1 MRFQVLL
8 AGAAACAAL
17 ALSPASAQTPPM
29 PPDIAKDFKWPTA
42 AYDYEKRVEMV
53 PMRDGVKLY
62 TVMIIP
68 KGAKDAPILL
78 TRTPYNAKKSAQR
91 TLSPHAA
98 ATGAQVDE
106 PFLADGYIRVYQDV
120 RGKYGSEGDYVL
132 TRPLRGPLNHTP
144 VDHATDA
151 YDTIDWLVKNVK
163 ESNGRVGITGSSYPG
178 FTSAMALI
186 NPHPAL
192 KAAVPQSPMIDGWMG
207 DDWFQ
212 NGAFRQ
218 INFDWFTS
226 QMTEK
231 GEGDDIPR
239 QAFDDYDNFLRAGS
253 AGDYAKAAGLDQI
266 PAWRKVSEHPAY
278 DAFWQGQ
285 ALDKILATQP
295 LKVPTLWVGALWD
308 QEDIY
313 GAIKAY
319 EATEPKDTGNDMNFL
334 ALGPWRHSGVNYEQ
348 RQLGPN
354 LKLPGDTAT
363 EFRLTVMK
371 PFLDSHLKTNAP
383 KADIPPVFI
392 FDSGSMKWNR
402 LQKYPQACESGC
414 AATLKALYLTPGLGL
429 SFDKAAKGA
438 AFEEYVSDPAK
449 PVPYVRRPVRW
460 DDADQWRFWLT
471 SDQRH
476 VDGRPDV
483 LTFVT
488 EPLKAP
494 LKISGEPVVNLF
506 ASTSGTDSDW
516 VVKLIDVHPDVVP
529 SDALMG
535 GYELGVAME
544 IFRGRYRESFE
555 KPSPIPAGKVQRYR
569 YELPPTNHVFQ
580 PGHRIMVQV
589 QSSWFPL
596 YDRNPQTFV
605 PNIFFAK
612 PGDYRKATQR
622 IYLTGDTASSIE
634 LPVVPVN

>member
-17 ALSPASAQTPPM
+17 ALSSAVAQPATPYM
-29 PPDIAKDFKWPTA
+29 TPDIAKDFEWPKA
-42 AYDYEKRVEMV
+42 SYDYEKRVEMI

-68 KGAKDAPILL
+68 KGARDAPILL
-78 TRTPYNAKKSAQR
+78 TRTPYNAKRAAQR
-91 TLSPHAA
+91 ALSPHAA
-98 ATGAQVDE
+98 ATGQMVDE
-106 PFLADGYIRVYQDV
+106 PFLADGYIRIYQDV

-132 TRPLRGPLNHTP
+132 NRPLIGPLNNTK

-178 FTSAMALI
+178 FTAAMALV

-192 KAAVPQSPMIDGWMG
+192 KAAVPQSPMVDGWMG

-212 NGAFRQ
+212 NGAFRTT
-218 INFDWFTS
+218 NFDWFTS
-226 QMTEK
+226 QMTGK

-266 PAWRKVSEHPAY
+266 PAWRKIAEHPAY
-278 DAFWQGQ
+278 DQFWQEQ
-285 ALDKILATQP
+285 AVDKLLAKQP

-313 GAIKAY
+313 GAIHAY
-319 EATEPKDTGNDMNFL
+319 EATEAKDTNNDMNFL

-371 PFLDSHLKTNAP
+371 PFLDEHLKTNGP
-383 KADIPPVFI
+383 KANIPPVFI
-392 FDSGSMKWNR
+392 FDSGSMRWDR
-402 LQKYPQACESGC
+402 LQKYPQ
-414 AATLKALYLTPGLGL
+414 TTQLKPIYLNPGMGL
-429 SFDKAAKGA
+429 SFDKAMAKGGPM
-438 AFEEYVSDPAK
+438 FEEYVSDPAK

-516 VVKLIDVHPDVVP
+516 VVKLIDVYPDTVP
-529 SDALMG
+529 SDPQMG

-544 IFRGRYRESFE
+544 IFRGRYRESLE
-555 KPSPIPAGKVQRYR
+555 KPTAIPAGKVQNYR
-569 YELPPTNHVFQ
+569 YELPPTNHVFK

-612 PGDYRKATQR
+612 PSDYRKATQR
-622 IYLTGDTASSIE
+622 IYVSGETASSIE
-634 LPVVPVN
+634 LPVIPAN